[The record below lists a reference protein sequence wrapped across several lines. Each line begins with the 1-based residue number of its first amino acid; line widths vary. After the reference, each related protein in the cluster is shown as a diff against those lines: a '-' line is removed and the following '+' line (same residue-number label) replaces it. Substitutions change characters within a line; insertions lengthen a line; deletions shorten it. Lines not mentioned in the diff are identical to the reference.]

1 MDDKDE
7 YLEPDKIYVKAR
19 EIISEMEK
27 SKGCNGLLL
36 TYDPEAERFQFLALH
51 ADAEEALAL
60 LLSGMG
66 VIQQTIK
73 DTNPNRTIH

>member
-7 YLEPDKIYVKAR
+7 HIEPDKIYIKAR

-27 SKGCNGLLL
+27 SKGCNGLLM
-36 TYDPEAERFQFLALH
+36 TYDPEAEKFQFLAIH
-51 ADAEEALAL
+51 ADAEEVMAL

-66 VIQQTIK
+66 VMRETIR
-73 DTNPNRTIH
+73 DTNPNRTLN

>member
-7 YLEPDKIYVKAR
+7 YLEPEKIYTKAR
-19 EIISEMEK
+19 ELLSEMEK

-36 TYDPEAERFQFLALH
+36 TYDPEAEKFQFLAIH
-51 ADAEEALAL
+51 ADAEEVMAL

-66 VIQQTIK
+66 VMRETIR
-73 DTNPNRTIH
+73 DTNPNRTLN